1 MGNYT
6 RQELKDIIKE
16 SIREI
21 FTEEEK
27 WLLKNMKIHSILD
40 EPIKNLNI
48 SNKLL
53 KSFHKN
59 NIFTIQQLTNLT
71 IEDLK
76 ALNNMGRKSI
86 TELLIALEI
95 QNLKLRN

>member
-27 WLLKNMKIHSILD
+27 WLLENMQIHSILD